1 MLNAT
6 KTPDIK
12 DKETLPDSPLL
23 MNDILT
29 SDTKNKPTTSSNFFS
44 RILLFVKSWIN
55 WIKFVRYETVSVT

>member
-44 RILLFVKSWIN
+44 RILLFVKS
-55 WIKFVRYETVSVT
+55 

>member
-23 MNDILT
+23 MNGILT
-29 SDTKNKPTTSSNFFS
+29 LDTKNKPTTSSNFFS
-44 RILLFVKSWIN
+44 RILLFVKS
-55 WIKFVRYETVSVT
+55 